1 MTTWVSRAPRPR
13 LASQPR
19 SRHAVKFAESF
30 AVAFPARASPG
41 VVTQRLGLQA
51 RTKKRGKA
59 KPGRIRKREE
69 RKSAQW
75 GPPRPRGSSSPSRL
89 YLSEA
94 GSLAPRCPRP
104 FPSAPQTLLLGSAPP
119 SALPPPGLPPPSSSP
134 GGITSSR
141 PGGGREPL
149 AGGHHSPAPVLPP
162 RAAPVRPRSP
172 RLLSAAPRGWGPS
185 SHPTRPGLVTCCAA
199 SCFLGACTSAAPG
212 TPPPPSRVRRCQLGQ
227 LRRPGGRSGPLD
239 FSLPFPPPSLPQ
251 KLVCV

>member
-94 GSLAPRCPRP
+94 GSLAPRRPCLLP
-104 FPSAPQTLLLGSAPP
+104 FPSHAARFPSPLPLKPSSWVLL
-119 SALPPPGLPPPSSSP
+119 LPPPSL
-134 GGITSSR
+134 R
-141 PGGGREPL
+141 Q
-149 AGGHHSPAPVLPP
+149 AC
-162 RAAPVRPRSP
+162 
-172 RLLSAAPRGWGPS
+172 LL
-185 SHPTRPGLVTCCAA
+185 
-199 SCFLGACTSAAPG
+199 
-212 TPPPPSRVRRCQLGQ
+212 PPPPREASLRPDPEEDVSPSRAVITAPRLCCHRA
-227 LRRPGGRSGPLD
+227 
-239 FSLPFPPPSLPQ
+239 PPPCALGPR
-251 KLVCV
+251 VC